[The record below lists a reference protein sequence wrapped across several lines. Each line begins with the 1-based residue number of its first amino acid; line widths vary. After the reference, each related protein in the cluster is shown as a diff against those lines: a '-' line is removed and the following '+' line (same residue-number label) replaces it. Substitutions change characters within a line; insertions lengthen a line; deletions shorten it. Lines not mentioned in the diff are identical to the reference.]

1 MLNCLFLLAYLNLP
15 PVPPVFCQI
24 DSVKILQKGKKKTA
38 GRIMAG
44 RFLWGALKKRKI
56 LYVKPLK
63 SKDCG
68 KSLILRIIS
77 VARVLVG
84 QGLQSKHVHAQK
96 VLASFRRAA

>member
-1 MLNCLFLLAYLNLP
+1 MTLREKVKHSVQFPFFPALLAL
-15 PVPPVFCQI
+15 C
-24 DSVKILQKGKKKTA
+24 
-38 GRIMAG
+38 
-44 RFLWGALKKRKI
+44 WGALKKRKI